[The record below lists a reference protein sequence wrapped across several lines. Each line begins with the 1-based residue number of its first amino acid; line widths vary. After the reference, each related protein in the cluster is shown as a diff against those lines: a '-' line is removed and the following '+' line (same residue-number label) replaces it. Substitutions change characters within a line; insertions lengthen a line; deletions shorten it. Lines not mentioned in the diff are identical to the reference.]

1 MNEINTQRKNPPR
14 TASKR
19 HKVVVS
25 VLAAITLGI
34 VASAIVWAQDGGK
47 YRNHGP
53 WGAAGGPDTSRFIV
67 RMLDRKVDLDDAQ
80 TAAIEQIIAASKAEG
95 SELRAELGSM
105 RKEITDTIQANGYVE
120 DQVRI
125 TVESHSTQM
134 VDLMML
140 RIRMM
145 ADIYAQL
152 TPEQQVRVKDF
163 MNNFGG
169 RGSGPG
175 PRSHRP
181 DSVPPADNQ

>member
-34 VASAIVWAQDGGK
+34 VASAI
-47 YRNHGP
+47 
-53 WGAAGGPDTSRFIV
+53 PDTSRFIV

-163 MNNFGG
+163 MNNFGS

-181 DSVPPADNQ
+181 ASAPPADNQ